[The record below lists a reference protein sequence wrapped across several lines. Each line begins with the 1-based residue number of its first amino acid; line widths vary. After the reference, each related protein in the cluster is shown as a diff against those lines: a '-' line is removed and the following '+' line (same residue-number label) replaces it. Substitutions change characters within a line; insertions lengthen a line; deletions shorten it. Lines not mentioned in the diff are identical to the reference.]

1 LGGQAASSLQTASSA
16 FCRRLHSRRSDSLL
30 NEVDHEATHPRHKL
44 KRIQNTPDE
53 MTDAPST
60 VVECPLLEV
69 YRTRYAQDEFFAFCD
84 PKQTSLLRSKD
95 APLDHVI
102 RVAAGAI
109 LGINSGQP
117 IAPAAACQ
125 SELFV
130 GRIHNWPQSR
140 HALKPGL
147 EKPSTCSRL

>member
-1 LGGQAASSLQTASSA
+1 MSGARCRLLARNRHADVVAACPLPGEERKSLPT
-16 FCRRLHSRRSDSLL
+16 F
-30 NEVDHEATHPRHKL
+30 
-44 KRIQNTPDE
+44 E
-53 MTDAPST
+53 MT
-60 VVECPLLEV
+60 
-69 YRTRYAQDEFFAFCD
+69 AFD
-84 PKQTSLLRSKD
+84 PKQTSLLRSKG

-130 GRIHNWPQSR
+130 SRIRTWPQSR

>member
-1 LGGQAASSLQTASSA
+1 VLSLS
-16 FCRRLHSRRSDSLL
+16 FSD
-30 NEVDHEATHPRHKL
+30 
-44 KRIQNTPDE
+44 
-53 MTDAPST
+53 
-60 VVECPLLEV
+60 
-69 YRTRYAQDEFFAFCD
+69 FD

-130 GRIHNWPQSR
+130 SRIHNWPQSR

-147 EKPSTCSRL
+147 KKPSTCSRL

>member
-1 LGGQAASSLQTASSA
+1 MGVNRKSSA
-16 FCRRLHSRRSDSLL
+16 DGQNGAFDS
-30 NEVDHEATHPRHKL
+30 
-44 KRIQNTPDE
+44 
-53 MTDAPST
+53 
-60 VVECPLLEV
+60 
-69 YRTRYAQDEFFAFCD
+69 
-84 PKQTSLLRSKD
+84 KQTSLLRSKD
-95 APLDHVI
+95 ASLDHVI

-130 GRIHNWPQSR
+130 SRIHNWPQSR

>member
-1 LGGQAASSLQTASSA
+1 MT
-16 FCRRLHSRRSDSLL
+16 RRAKPAES
-30 NEVDHEATHPRHKL
+30 
-44 KRIQNTPDE
+44 
-53 MTDAPST
+53 
-60 VVECPLLEV
+60 VEN
-69 YRTRYAQDEFFAFCD
+69 D

-130 GRIHNWPQSR
+130 SRIRNLGMH
-140 HALKPGL
+140 
-147 EKPSTCSRL
+147 